1 MVPSSNGRIE
11 DSLYIKLVRADNDN
25 ILDIIV
31 PMIFEE
37 GYDFA
42 WAING
47 KIISDNPSNP
57 TLLNASGSNA
67 INFTDEYSLG
77 DINITGVVTE
87 AGDWTSTVPF
97 AFVQYCRLTPWGPI
111 PVPEMSTFTD
121 FFGRYTIEGI
131 DTEEMLPGVIR
142 VYKWGY
148 EVGESLPIY
157 YAPDGTDTIYRT
169 VLMTPEQPVPPVP
182 PVPPTPPDPP
192 TPPVPPQPVPPQPVP
207 PVPTPTPTPVD
218 PGTNI
223 PQTGDTAP
231 LAPIA
236 ALAVIAVLGCGFAI
250 RKEF

>member
-1 MVPSSNGRIE
+1 M
-11 DSLYIKLVRADNDN
+11 
-25 ILDIIV
+25 
-31 PMIFEE
+31 
-37 GYDFA
+37 
-42 WAING
+42 
-47 KIISDNPSNP
+47 
-57 TLLNASGSNA
+57 
-67 INFTDEYSLG
+67 
-77 DINITGVVTE
+77 VTE

-157 YAPDGTDTIYRT
+157 YAPEGMDTIYRT

-182 PVPPTPPDPP
+182 PTPPEPP

-223 PQTGDTAP
+223 PQTGDTVP